1 MRGGRWY
8 GKAEQHQDCHRTKEA
23 VATPDCAVGRMVK
36 ERQDYFGGKRDASE
50 PTKTTAG
57 MWLYSDCL
65 QQDRQ
70 GCDSECRI

>member
-1 MRGGRWY
+1 ME
-8 GKAEQHQDCHRTKEA
+8 KLEQHQDCHRTKEA

-57 MWLYSDCL
+57 M
-65 QQDRQ
+65 
-70 GCDSECRI
+70 